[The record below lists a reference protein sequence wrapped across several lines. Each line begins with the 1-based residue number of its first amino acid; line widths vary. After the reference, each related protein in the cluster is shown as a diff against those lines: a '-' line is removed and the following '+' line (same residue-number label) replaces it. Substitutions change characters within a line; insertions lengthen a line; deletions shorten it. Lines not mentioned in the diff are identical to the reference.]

1 MIKEDRFLEKIADF
15 CISKSKD
22 LGSTSSNVLVM
33 NTISENVNIRNKKL
47 DGSER
52 SENLGVTL
60 TTYIGKKKASIS
72 STNLSENN
80 LIELVTRCIDST
92 KVTPEDE
99 YNSLPDQEL
108 HFKGE
113 KNLELYDNTHLSN
126 DEKINFIKDAEE
138 VAFSHEKIVNTNGS
152 GFSETK
158 SNFILANSNGFS
170 DGYKTSQFTAYCEVV
185 SKSNG
190 SMERDYEYSSK
201 RHFKDLLTPKQIGES
216 AAKMAISKLN
226 PKKIESNKMGIV
238 FDKRIAQNLLSTF
251 ASAISSNTIS
261 KGTTFLK
268 DCLNKKIF
276 NDQINIIDKAN
287 IKKANGSRYFD
298 SEGVR
303 IEDLKLVKNG
313 ILKDYL
319 VETYSGKK
327 INRKSNGRSSG
338 TTNLYFE
345 NGDQSFDQLIN
356 SEKKLLYIKET
367 IGRGANIIT
376 GDYSVGASGIMIENG
391 KFTFPV
397 SEITIAGNFNEMFK
411 NIFLADDLEFKYST
425 NSPTMLVNG
434 ITVGGK

>member
-126 DEKINFIKDAEE
+126 DEKINFIKEAEE
-138 VAFSHEKIVNTNGS
+138 VAFSHDKIVNTNGS

-201 RHFKDLLTPKQIGES
+201 RHYKDLLTPKQIGES
-216 AAKMAISKLN
+216 AAKLAISKLN

-303 IEDLKLVKNG
+303 IEDLQLVKNG
-313 ILKDYL
+313 ILSDYL

-411 NIFLADDLEFKYST
+411 NIILADDLEFKYST

>member
-72 STNLSENN
+72 STNFSENN

-126 DEKINFIKDAEE
+126 DEKINFIKEAEE
-138 VAFSHEKIVNTNGS
+138 VAFSHDKIVNTNGS

-201 RHFKDLLTPKQIGES
+201 RHFKDLLTPTQIGES

-268 DCLNKKIF
+268 DSLDKKIF

-303 IEDLKLVKNG
+303 IEDLTLVKNG

-411 NIFLADDLEFKYST
+411 NIILADDLEFKYST

>member
-72 STNLSENN
+72 STNFSENN

-126 DEKINFIKDAEE
+126 DEKINFIKEAEE
-138 VAFSHEKIVNTNGS
+138 VAFSHDKIVNTNGS

-201 RHFKDLLTPKQIGES
+201 RHYKDLLTPKQIGES
-216 AAKMAISKLN
+216 AAKLAISKLN

-268 DCLNKKIF
+268 DCLDKKIF

-303 IEDLKLVKNG
+303 IEDLQLVKNG
-313 ILKDYL
+313 ILNDYL

-411 NIFLADDLEFKYST
+411 NIILANDLEFKYST
-425 NSPTMLVNG
+425 NSPTMLVND

>member
-72 STNLSENN
+72 STNFSENN

-99 YNSLPDQEL
+99 YNSLPDKEL

-126 DEKINFIKDAEE
+126 DEKINFIKEAEE
-138 VAFSHEKIVNTNGS
+138 VAFSHDKIVNTNGS

-268 DCLNKKIF
+268 DSLDKKIF

>member
-72 STNLSENN
+72 STNLSEKN

-126 DEKINFIKDAEE
+126 DEKINFIKEAEE
-138 VAFSHEKIVNTNGS
+138 VAFSHDKIVNTNGS

-201 RHFKDLLTPKQIGES
+201 RHYEDLLTPKQIGES
-216 AAKMAISKLN
+216 AAKLAISKLN

-268 DCLNKKIF
+268 DCLDKKIF

-303 IEDLKLVKNG
+303 IEDLQLVKNG
-313 ILKDYL
+313 ILNDYL

-411 NIFLADDLEFKYST
+411 NIILADDLEFKYST

>member
-80 LIELVTRCIDST
+80 LFELVTRCIDST
-92 KVTPEDE
+92 KATPEDE

-201 RHFKDLLTPKQIGES
+201 RHYKDLLTPKQIGES
-216 AAKMAISKLN
+216 AAKLAISKLN

-397 SEITIAGNFNEMFK
+397 SEITIAGNFSEMFN
-411 NIFLADDLEFKYST
+411 NIILADDLEFKYST

>member
-80 LIELVTRCIDST
+80 LFELVTRCIDST

-126 DEKINFIKDAEE
+126 DEKINFIKEAEE

-201 RHFKDLLTPKQIGES
+201 RHYKDLLTPKQIGES
-216 AAKMAISKLN
+216 AAKLAISKLN

-303 IEDLKLVKNG
+303 IEDLQLVKNG
-313 ILKDYL
+313 ILNDYL

-411 NIFLADDLEFKYST
+411 NIILADDLEFKYST

>member
-126 DEKINFIKDAEE
+126 DEKINFIKEAEE
-138 VAFSHEKIVNTNGS
+138 VAFSHDKIVNTNGS

-201 RHFKDLLTPKQIGES
+201 RHYKDLLTPKQIGES
-216 AAKMAISKLN
+216 AAKLAISKLN

-268 DCLNKKIF
+268 DCLDKKIF

-313 ILKDYL
+313 ILNDYL

-411 NIFLADDLEFKYST
+411 NIILANDLEFKYST

>member
-60 TTYIGKKKASIS
+60 TTYIDKKKASIS

-80 LIELVTRCIDST
+80 LIELVKRCIDST

-126 DEKINFIKDAEE
+126 DEKINFIKEAEE
-138 VAFSHEKIVNTNGS
+138 VAFSHDKIVNTNGS

-268 DCLNKKIF
+268 DCLDKKIF

-303 IEDLKLVKNG
+303 IEDLQLVKNG
-313 ILKDYL
+313 ILNDYL

-356 SEKKLLYIKET
+356 SDKKLLYIKET

-411 NIFLADDLEFKYST
+411 NIILADDLDFKYST
-425 NSPTMLVNG
+425 NSPTMLVND

>member
-126 DEKINFIKDAEE
+126 DEKINFIKEAEE
-138 VAFSHEKIVNTNGS
+138 VAFSHDKIVNTNGS

-216 AAKMAISKLN
+216 AAQLSISKLN

-251 ASAISSNTIS
+251 AGAISSNTIS

-268 DCLNKKIF
+268 DCLDKKIF

-303 IEDLKLVKNG
+303 IEDLQLVKNG
-313 ILKDYL
+313 ILNDYL

-411 NIFLADDLEFKYST
+411 NIILADDLEFKYST

>member
-1 MIKEDRFLEKIADF
+1 MIKEDRFLEKVADF

-126 DEKINFIKDAEE
+126 DEKINFIKEAEE

-201 RHFKDLLTPKQIGES
+201 RHYKDLLTPKQIGES
-216 AAKMAISKLN
+216 AAKLAISKLN
-226 PKKIESNKMGIV
+226 PKKIESNKMGII

-303 IEDLKLVKNG
+303 IEDLQLVKNG
-313 ILKDYL
+313 ILNDYL

-356 SEKKLLYIKET
+356 SDKKLLYIKET

-411 NIFLADDLEFKYST
+411 NIILADDLDFKYST

>member
-126 DEKINFIKDAEE
+126 DEKINFIKEAEE
-138 VAFSHEKIVNTNGS
+138 VAFSHDKIVNTNGS

-201 RHFKDLLTPKQIGES
+201 RHFNDLLTPKQIGES
-216 AAKMAISKLN
+216 AAKLSISKLN

-268 DCLNKKIF
+268 DCLDKKIF

-303 IEDLKLVKNG
+303 IEDLQLVKNG
-313 ILKDYL
+313 ILNDYL

-411 NIFLADDLEFKYST
+411 NIILADDLEFKYST

>member
-126 DEKINFIKDAEE
+126 DEKINFIKEAEE
-138 VAFSHEKIVNTNGS
+138 VAFSHDKIVNTNGS

-201 RHFKDLLTPKQIGES
+201 RHYKDLLTPKQIGES
-216 AAKMAISKLN
+216 AAKLAISKLN

-313 ILKDYL
+313 ILNDYL

-411 NIFLADDLEFKYST
+411 NIILADDLEFKYST

>member
-126 DEKINFIKDAEE
+126 DEKINFIKEAEE
-138 VAFSHEKIVNTNGS
+138 VAFSHDKIVNTNGS

-201 RHFKDLLTPKQIGES
+201 RHYKDLLTPKQIGES
-216 AAKMAISKLN
+216 AAKLAISKLN

-268 DCLNKKIF
+268 DSLDKKIF

-303 IEDLKLVKNG
+303 TEDLQLVKNG
-313 ILKDYL
+313 ILNDYL

-411 NIFLADDLEFKYST
+411 NIILADDLEFKYST

>member
-72 STNLSENN
+72 STNVSENN

-126 DEKINFIKDAEE
+126 DEKINFIKEAEE
-138 VAFSHEKIVNTNGS
+138 VAFSHDKIVNTNGS

-201 RHFKDLLTPKQIGES
+201 RHYKDLLTPKQIGES
-216 AAKMAISKLN
+216 AAKLAISKLN

-313 ILKDYL
+313 ILNDYL

-356 SEKKLLYIKET
+356 SEKKLLYINET

-411 NIFLADDLEFKYST
+411 NIILADDLEFKYST

>member
-80 LIELVTRCIDST
+80 LIELVTKCIDST

-126 DEKINFIKDAEE
+126 DEKINFIKEAEE
-138 VAFSHEKIVNTNGS
+138 VAFSHDKIVNTNGS

-201 RHFKDLLTPKQIGES
+201 RHYKDLLTPKQIGDS
-216 AAKMAISKLN
+216 AAKLAISKLN

-268 DCLNKKIF
+268 DCLNKKVF
-276 NDQINIIDKAN
+276 NDRINIIDKAN

-303 IEDLKLVKNG
+303 IEDLQLVKNG
-313 ILKDYL
+313 ILSDYL

-411 NIFLADDLEFKYST
+411 NIILADDLEFKYST
-425 NSPTMLVNG
+425 SSPTMLVNG

>member
-72 STNLSENN
+72 STNFSENN

-99 YNSLPDQEL
+99 YNSLPDKEL

-126 DEKINFIKDAEE
+126 DEKINFIKEAEE
-138 VAFSHEKIVNTNGS
+138 VAFSHDKIVNTNGS

-251 ASAISSNTIS
+251 ASAISSNMIS

-268 DCLNKKIF
+268 DCLDKKIF

-411 NIFLADDLEFKYST
+411 NIILADDLEFKYST

>member
-72 STNLSENN
+72 STNFSENN

-126 DEKINFIKDAEE
+126 DEKINFIKEAEE
-138 VAFSHEKIVNTNGS
+138 VAFSHDKIVNTNGS

-201 RHFKDLLTPKQIGES
+201 RHYKDLLTPKQIGES
-216 AAKMAISKLN
+216 AAKLAISKLN

-268 DCLNKKIF
+268 DCLDKKIF

-303 IEDLKLVKNG
+303 IEDLQLVKNG
-313 ILKDYL
+313 ILSDYL

-391 KFTFPV
+391 QFTFPV

-411 NIFLADDLEFKYST
+411 NIILANDLEFKYST
-425 NSPTMLVNG
+425 NSPTMLVND

>member
-72 STNLSENN
+72 STNLSEKN

-126 DEKINFIKDAEE
+126 DEKINFIKEAEE
-138 VAFSHEKIVNTNGS
+138 VAFSHDKIVNTNGS

-185 SKSNG
+185 SRSNG

-216 AAKMAISKLN
+216 AAKLAISKLN

-268 DCLNKKIF
+268 DSLDKKIF
-276 NDQINIIDKAN
+276 NDQINIIDKAS

-303 IEDLKLVKNG
+303 IEDLQLVKNG
-313 ILKDYL
+313 ILNDYL

-411 NIFLADDLEFKYST
+411 NIILADDLEFKYST

>member
-80 LIELVTRCIDST
+80 LIELVSRCIDST

-126 DEKINFIKDAEE
+126 DEKINFIKEAEE
-138 VAFSHEKIVNTNGS
+138 VAFSHDKIVNTNGS

-268 DCLNKKIF
+268 DSLNKKIF

-303 IEDLKLVKNG
+303 IEDLQLVKNG
-313 ILKDYL
+313 ILNDYL

-356 SEKKLLYIKET
+356 LDKKLLYIKET

-411 NIFLADDLEFKYST
+411 NIILADDLEFKYST

>member
-72 STNLSENN
+72 STNFSENN

-126 DEKINFIKDAEE
+126 DEKINFIKEAEE
-138 VAFSHEKIVNTNGS
+138 VAFSHDKIVNTNGS

-201 RHFKDLLTPKQIGES
+201 RHYKDLLTPKQIGES
-216 AAKMAISKLN
+216 AAKLAISKLN

-268 DCLNKKIF
+268 DSLDKKIF

-303 IEDLKLVKNG
+303 IEDLQLVKNG
-313 ILKDYL
+313 ILNDYL

-411 NIFLADDLEFKYST
+411 NIILADDLEFKYST